1 MPRVHHLTRV
11 RQGRGYQG
19 ERRVCQCV
27 HRIIKAK
34 ASAPRARLSRPALS
48 LAERSACALAAL
60 LSLLPPFL
68 GGGIAACPQA
78 RTLPPISSRGAAPHR
93 ASRGSPG
100 PPSSQV
106 AGHRHLQQGLPPRWL
121 GSHGSRLLRRS
132 STMENLCA
140 AEIGFCAARELS
152 FFD

>member
-11 RQGRGYQG
+11 RQGRGCQG

-48 LAERSACALAAL
+48 LAARSARALAAFPCTGGPCPTRFLGFFHITKTLKELFERSAGRLAD
-60 LSLLPPFL
+60 
-68 GGGIAACPQA
+68 
-78 RTLPPISSRGAAPHR
+78 RG
-93 ASRGSPG
+93 GSPR
-100 PPSSQV
+100 PSSSQV
-106 AGHRHLQQGLPPRWL
+106 DAHRHLQQGLPPGRA
-121 GSHGSRLLRRS
+121 GSHESGLLRRS